1 LGTSGTPVVLCFINI
16 YHHYVTYTN
25 RHKSTNG
32 FVPVLFV
39 CNRKE
44 AYVMSDFVVQKGS
57 METTII
63 SNESGTRVY
72 EICRELSGAMD
83 GHEECILITLYP
95 TLNDVGKLDQCTYH
109 FLNHAKDMGV
119 TKVRSLYLF
128 SRVVSARMS
137 TRGLEVDEENMA
149 YVEEVLKSCKDAK
162 VVIGWG
168 SSMKTSKAANLSKER
183 IVELFRKYRKG
194 ENLYQIGAEGIIC
207 EDNYHPLYMGICCDN
222 LPWRLITYT
231 FTGGEESE
239 QEKKN
244 VKKSVRKPTK
254 KGGK

>member
-1 LGTSGTPVVLCFINI
+1 MNDVVE
-16 YHHYVTYTN
+16 
-25 RHKSTNG
+25 K
-32 FVPVLFV
+32 
-39 CNRKE
+39 
-44 AYVMSDFVVQKGS
+44 KGS

-63 SNESGTRVY
+63 SNESRTRVY
-72 EICRELSGAMD
+72 EICRELSGET
-83 GHEECILITLYP
+83 GNQGECILITLYP
-95 TLNDVGKLDQCTYH
+95 TLHDVGKLDLCTFH
-109 FLNHAKDMGV
+109 FLNHAEEMGV
-119 TKVRSLYLF
+119 TKVHSLYLF
-128 SRVVSARMS
+128 SKVVSARMS
-137 TRGLEVDEENMA
+137 TRGLEVDEENME
-149 YVEEVLKSCKDAK
+149 YVEEALKSYKDAK

-244 VKKSVRKPTK
+244 VKKAERKATK